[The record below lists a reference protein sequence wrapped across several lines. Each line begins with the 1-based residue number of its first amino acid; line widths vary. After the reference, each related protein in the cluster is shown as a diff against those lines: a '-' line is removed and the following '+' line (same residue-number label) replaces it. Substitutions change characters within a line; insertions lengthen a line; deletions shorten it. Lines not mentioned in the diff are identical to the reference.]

1 MRQGEELRSAAKEGC
16 LADVQ
21 GLLNANADV
30 NAADK
35 VTVAPKLL
43 QHMQGTACMSFEL

>member
-30 NAADK
+30 NAADE
-35 VTVAPKLL
+35 VTVAPKLS